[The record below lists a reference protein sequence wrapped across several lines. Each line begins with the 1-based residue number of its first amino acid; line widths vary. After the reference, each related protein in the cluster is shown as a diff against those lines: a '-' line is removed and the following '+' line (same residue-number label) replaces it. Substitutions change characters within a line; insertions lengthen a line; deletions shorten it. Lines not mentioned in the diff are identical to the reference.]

1 MLCILYEIVLTFGV
15 YLYYFVFNYVRRLEI
30 SLYQAL
36 LKNAVYYYYYYY
48 YSCVGQV
55 GHSPGISEI
64 LSPWVAS

>member
-36 LKNAVYYYYYYY
+36 LKMW
-48 YSCVGQV
+48 C
-55 GHSPGISEI
+55 IIIIIIIIMI
-64 LSPWVAS
+64 LLMLLQHG

>member
-1 MLCILYEIVLTFGV
+1 MQCILYEIVLTFGV

-48 YSCVGQV
+48 
-55 GHSPGISEI
+55 
-64 LSPWVAS
+64 